1 MSQSRVFLRWER
13 PLPTQVGETVEAFL
27 GKLANPTVLWFP
39 GKDTSRTR
47 AVSTLLHGNESS
59 GVRALHRWMR
69 EAHEPEVNLLCFVV
83 AVQAAM
89 TEPYFSNRCV
99 TGWRDINRCFRPPFL
114 GADGAVADA
123 LLSELRLAKPEALI
137 DVHNTSGRSPAYGV
151 TTVLGPCQEF
161 LTSLFSDHLI
171 VTDLRLG
178 TLMEA
183 TEAEWPTITIECG
196 GANNHLSHEVAYQ
209 GLVRYAAALT
219 LDTLPRGVTVAHHP
233 LRVEIRPGFTI
244 AYGLKP
250 VPGADIT
257 LHTEVDLY
265 NFGILSSQDRLGWLG
280 KKGLQALLTTDAQ
293 GQDLSTEVFVTHNGD
308 LRLTQPS
315 RIMMATTRPDIAES
329 DCLFYVLP
337 VE

>member
-1 MSQSRVFLRWER
+1 MSQSGVFFRWER
-13 PLPTQVGETVEAFL
+13 PLPNQVGETVEAFL
-27 GKLANPTVLWFP
+27 GQMANPTVFWFP
-39 GKDTSRTR
+39 GKDPSRTR

-59 GVRALHRWMR
+59 GVRALHRWIR
-69 EAHEPEVNLLCFVV
+69 ESHKPEVNLLCFVV
-83 AVQAAM
+83 AVKAALM
-89 TEPYFSNRCV
+89 EPHFSNRCV
-99 TGWRDINRCFRPPFL
+99 TGWRDVNRCFQPPFL
-114 GADGAVADA
+114 GPDGAVADG
-123 LLSELRLAKPEALI
+123 LLSELRRIKPEALI

-151 TTVLGPCQEF
+151 TTALGPRQEF

-183 TEAEWPTITIECG
+183 TEMEWPTVTIECG

-209 GLVRYAAALT
+209 GLVRYASAQT
-219 LDTLPRGVTVAHHP
+219 LDTQPRGVTVAHHP
-233 LRVEIRPGFTI
+233 LRVEIRQGFTI
-244 AYGLKP
+244 AYGLEP

-280 KKGLQALLTTDAQ
+280 KKGLEALLTKDAQ
-293 GQDLSTEVFVTHNGD
+293 GRDLSTEIFATQNGD